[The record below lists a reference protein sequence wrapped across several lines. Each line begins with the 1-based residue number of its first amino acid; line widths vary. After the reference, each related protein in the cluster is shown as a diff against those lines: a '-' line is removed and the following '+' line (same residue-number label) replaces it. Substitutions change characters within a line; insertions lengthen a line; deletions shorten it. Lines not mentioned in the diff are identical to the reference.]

1 MTTIWLVDWRRKGAE
16 LVQLLDFG
24 YVGDLRQGQVVER
37 HGCALDRT
45 FQMGGNGVM
54 CYLRS
59 HGDFDDQQVLGGVGN
74 AELAEGL
81 SNLRSSASVIC
92 GAGGF
97 INVSHYTLLVG
108 LKENTIS
115 EWTLWD
121 FSRLFM

>member
-1 MTTIWLVDWRRKGAE
+1 MR
-16 LVQLLDFG
+16 
-24 YVGDLRQGQVVER
+24 
-37 HGCALDRT
+37 
-45 FQMGGNGVM
+45 GNGVM

-59 HGDFDDQQVLGGVGN
+59 HGDFDGQQVLGRVGN

-81 SNLRSSASVIC
+81 SNLRSLASVIC

-97 INVSHYTLLVG
+97 LKVSHYTLLVG